1 MALAICVQVFQALAI
16 CLADN
21 SHECA
26 NCMLIILL
34 NVLLF
39 SFFFFFFYQNKY
51 GNLGYSNFL
60 KISKTFSNKM
70 VYTYSADADQAVS
83 LLLLH

>member
-1 MALAICVQVFQALAI
+1 MCKLYAYNFIKCVVIF
-16 CLADN
+16 N
-21 SHECA
+21 
-26 NCMLIILL
+26 
-34 NVLLF
+34 
-39 SFFFFFFYQNKY
+39 FFFYFFFFFFYFFFYQNKY

-70 VYTYSADADQAVS
+70 VYTCTYSADTDQAVS